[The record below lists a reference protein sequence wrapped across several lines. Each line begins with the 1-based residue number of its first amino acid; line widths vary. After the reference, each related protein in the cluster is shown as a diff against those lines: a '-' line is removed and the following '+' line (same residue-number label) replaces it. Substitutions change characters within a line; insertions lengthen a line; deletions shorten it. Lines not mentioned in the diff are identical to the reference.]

1 MLVDEDLHDA
11 HGWYVQ
17 MEVLNVD
24 LLIID
29 FAQRCSEGSAAK
41 LVLVALDAETAAV
54 NVWTRNLASLERLV
68 EMNFRFPAS
77 NEVFLFKPRKQQK
90 DLVNDNDL
98 SLVGKEVS
106 SNGFEEIPFV
116 QGRTLIALLAAD
128 LCDSLQPC

>member
-68 EMNFRFPAS
+68 EMNFRFP
-77 NEVFLFKPRKQQK
+77 
-90 DLVNDNDL
+90 
-98 SLVGKEVS
+98 
-106 SNGFEEIPFV
+106 FV